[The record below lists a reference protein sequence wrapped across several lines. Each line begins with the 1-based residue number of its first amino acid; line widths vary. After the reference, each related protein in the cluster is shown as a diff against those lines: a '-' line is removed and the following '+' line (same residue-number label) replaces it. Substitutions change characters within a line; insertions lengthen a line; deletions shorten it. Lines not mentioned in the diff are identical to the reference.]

1 MAYQYKWTSPANGAD
16 HFKKHGHE
24 FKSDTWKREAP
35 KTMDEYT
42 ALGNATIK
50 GSSLDGLTGEIKN
63 TCQDC
68 KARKQACRE
77 CKDCN
82 ERKKQ
87 KDFTDCK
94 DCSKRKQDRKDCKPC
109 KEDGSRL
116 FWHHGVFVVTNSSFQ
131 FVTMFPVSKKKD
143 ADKMMKSKTAEFN
156 SEQELVQFF
165 WSTVMV

>member
-82 ERKKQ
+82 ERKTEKIVNHA
-87 KDFTDCK
+87 KK
-94 DCSKRKQDRKDCKPC
+94 MA
-109 KEDGSRL
+109 L
-116 FWHHGVFVVTNSSFQ
+116 ASSGIMGF
-131 FVTMFPVSKKKD
+131 
-143 ADKMMKSKTAEFN
+143 
-156 SEQELVQFF
+156 L
-165 WSTVMV
+165 W